1 MPQFNDAVDVEFI
14 ICWSDNSW
22 TTETDLINKP
32 PLDGN
37 DGLCYT
43 RLCEDKLGR
52 IVADLESSKD
62 IMECPRGSVVH
73 VGIYHIGE
81 PNEGS

>member
-1 MPQFNDAVDVEFI
+1 MDIEFI

-22 TTETDLINKP
+22 TTETDRIDNP

-52 IVADLESSKD
+52 IAADLEACKD
-62 IMECPRGSVVH
+62 AMECPRGAVVH

-81 PNEGS
+81 VDEGS